1 MELALNVLWLAIA
14 ITAVER
20 WRPIFRLANVR
31 LHPARY
37 VRGWIALC
45 CVLILLL
52 PIISLTDDL
61 RSEPVALEDSDSAQ
75 GALKSGKKA
84 QSSSDHWKLT
94 HTPAEIFWPAPH
106 SPPNRILSLVVPPDP
121 PKHRTL
127 SVRLADSRS
136 PPALFQF

>member
-20 WRPIFRLANVR
+20 WRPIFRLGNAR

-84 QSSSDHWKLT
+84 QSSSDDWKLT

-106 SPPNRILSLVVPPDP
+106 SPP
-121 PKHRTL
+121 KHRTL
-127 SVRLADSRS
+127 SVRLPDSRS
-136 PPALFQF
+136 PPAFFQF